1 MYLCTT
7 ISMSEGISISMLVT
21 FLMPIWLACIFSRLK
36 KKSGRS
42 QGPGAL
48 KIQSLFLLNST
59 LSQSIIKKELRCFLL
74 ELSDKHDMIY
84 YRTSASFSGRKTY
97 TTIK

>member
-7 ISMSEGISISMLVT
+7 ISMSEGISMSMLVT
-21 FLMPIWLACIFSRLK
+21 FLMPIWLASIFPDS

-42 QGPGAL
+42 QGPGVL

-59 LSQSIIKKELRCFLL
+59 LSQSILKKELRCFLL